1 MKPRMGS
8 FKKRSSSKNLRYS
21 MKRRTSSKVTPLE
34 IEDVHDAEELKSVDA
49 FRQALI
55 LDELLPEKHDDY
67 HMMLRFLKARKF
79 DLDKTKLMWTE
90 MLRWRKEFGADTVM
104 EEFEFKEIDEVLKY
118 YPQGHHGVD
127 KEGRPVY
134 IERLGQVDS
143 TKLMQVTTLDRYVN
157 YHVMEFERTFNVK
170 FPACSI
176 AAKKQI
182 DQSTTI
188 LDVQGVGLKNFNKA
202 ARDLVTRLQAV
213 DGNNYPESLNRMF
226 IINAGSGFRMLWSTV
241 KSFLDP
247 KTTAKINAS
256 IQNLFASF
264 FSVLGNKYQS
274 KLLEII
280 DESELPEFLGGTC
293 TCADSGGCMRSDK
306 GPWNNPEIMQRV
318 KNGDHKCTKR
328 SQAENGAEETIFE
341 GSESTAEQA
350 PEEAKDSAQPSSS
363 SSDIVPVAAHPA
375 WNMPEAHKFSLSK
388 KEVYAIQE
396 ACNTAASDG
405 GRSPIFTGVM
415 ALVMG
420 VVTMIR
426 VTKNVPRKLTESTL
440 YSSPMY
446 CDDASMNKSAMQSE
460 KMMVPAISGE
470 DFMAIMKRMA
480 ELEQKVTVLSAQP
493 TTMPPEKEE
502 MLNAAISR
510 SNVLEQELAAT
521 KKALDDSLGRQEDL
535 VAYIEKKK
543 KKKKLVSFGLK
554 AIIIRRLPNRNLP
567 AISKFGVIQSEP
579 RIGDDDDTEPNYA
592 DTEVATQFHSAS
604 LPLVLGLFDG
614 AGSVP
619 VPDSNCYA
627 LDNSSRLVDFS
638 SWIGHP
644 FEYDGKAFDLVVR
657 FCKDV
662 ETRGQAGYVDFG
674 RFDPLSY
681 FVSSSGHFDFVQ
693 GFYHGDLAN
702 CEQSYDKLGRTA
714 QVNIICGNCVDGR
727 CKGGLGCICSVTQ
740 DSTCRVTVELA
751 IPCEKPGP
759 RVFKGFT
766 VGLHPRSWEL
776 IYNGMTQFGF
786 DKPRREFSFKTEQT
800 HLTLYMTAIASL
812 STLVGKPIIKVSP
825 ENGLN
830 VKISGSSLTGNH
842 PTTLS
847 PSTLVL
853 DWNCEKTR
861 KTPYEVNVTIPVDGY
876 DPVQFFLTKLCE
888 YNQGAEG
895 GSAKGWAIFGVFS
908 CVSLVAFTLFCCG
921 GFIYKTRVERVR
933 GIDALPGMSLLSG
946 LLETASGSGQNYS
959 RTEEINSAFANE
971 VSWDRSSTSSTQA
984 PTQRPSERTYGAI

>member
-1 MKPRMGS
+1 MSSIQQTAMKPRMGS

-21 MKRRTSSKVTPLE
+21 MKRRTSSKVTPVE

-256 IQNLFASF
+256 IQNPFASF
-264 FSVLGNKYQS
+264 FSVEIVLGNKYQS

-280 DESELPEFLGGTC
+280 DE
-293 TCADSGGCMRSDK
+293 
-306 GPWNNPEIMQRV
+306 RV

-350 PEEAKDSAQPSSS
+350 PEEKKDSAQPSSS

-396 ACNTAASDG
+396 ACNTATSDG

-543 KKKKLVSFGLK
+543 KKKKLGF
-554 AIIIRRLPNRNLP
+554 
-567 AISKFGVIQSEP
+567 
-579 RIGDDDDTEPNYA
+579 
-592 DTEVATQFHSAS
+592 AS
-604 LPLVLGLFDG
+604 
-614 AGSVP
+614 
-619 VPDSNCYA
+619 C
-627 LDNSSRLVDFS
+627 
-638 SWIGHP
+638 
-644 FEYDGKAFDLVVR
+644 
-657 FCKDV
+657 
-662 ETRGQAGYVDFG
+662 
-674 RFDPLSY
+674 
-681 FVSSSGHFDFVQ
+681 
-693 GFYHGDLAN
+693 
-702 CEQSYDKLGRTA
+702 
-714 QVNIICGNCVDGR
+714 
-727 CKGGLGCICSVTQ
+727 
-740 DSTCRVTVELA
+740 
-751 IPCEKPGP
+751 
-759 RVFKGFT
+759 
-766 VGLHPRSWEL
+766 
-776 IYNGMTQFGF
+776 
-786 DKPRREFSFKTEQT
+786 
-800 HLTLYMTAIASL
+800 LY
-812 STLVGKPIIKVSP
+812 
-825 ENGLN
+825 
-830 VKISGSSLTGNH
+830 
-842 PTTLS
+842 
-847 PSTLVL
+847 
-853 DWNCEKTR
+853 
-861 KTPYEVNVTIPVDGY
+861 
-876 DPVQFFLTKLCE
+876 
-888 YNQGAEG
+888 
-895 GSAKGWAIFGVFS
+895 
-908 CVSLVAFTLFCCG
+908 
-921 GFIYKTRVERVR
+921 
-933 GIDALPGMSLLSG
+933 
-946 LLETASGSGQNYS
+946 
-959 RTEEINSAFANE
+959 
-971 VSWDRSSTSSTQA
+971 SSTTGDQ
-984 PTQRPSERTYGAI
+984 